1 VPFTAVDAP
10 VVASGRP
17 RTVLDPGTVA
27 LSIQETADVL
37 GVSKGTVNN
46 LINQGKLAV
55 KKVGRRTLVQADSVR
70 AFLA

>member
-1 VPFTAVDAP
+1 VPFTVVDAP
-10 VVASGRP
+10 VASAGRQ
-17 RTVLDPGTVA
+17 RGVLDPGTVA

-46 LINQGKLAV
+46 LINQGKLTIR
-55 KKVGRRTLVQADSVR
+55 KVGRRTLVQADSVR